1 MNKIYKVIWSKTKGC
16 YVVASEFAKREG
28 KAASSHL
35 GVVRATFAT
44 FFVAS
49 LLTGSVLASD
59 TMLTRDAMVI

>member
-28 KAASSHL
+28 KASSSHVGAL
-35 GVVRATFAT
+35 RATFAA

-49 LLTGSVLASD
+49 VLTGNALAAG
-59 TMLTRDAMVI
+59 TIMT